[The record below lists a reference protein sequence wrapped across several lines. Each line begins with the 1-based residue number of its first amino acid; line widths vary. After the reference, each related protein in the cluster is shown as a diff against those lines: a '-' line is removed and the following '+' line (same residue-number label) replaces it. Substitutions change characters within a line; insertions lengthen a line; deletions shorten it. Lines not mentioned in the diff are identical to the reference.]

1 MGWGPNDRE
10 VIPNHQL
17 CFPAVREMCTDTLV
31 AGVMSPLTDSVKL
44 ATGLCVKFFFKVQ
57 IPSLACVLGCR
68 GFLSLIWTFSYLK
81 MGNSASWLLGDPFHS
96 LILEFKIHFYF
107 IPISFVKLVTL
118 WLFILKLKELERVF
132 LVYSD
137 FQ

>member
-44 ATGLCVKFFFKVQ
+44 ATGLCVKFFF
-57 IPSLACVLGCR
+57 
-68 GFLSLIWTFSYLK
+68 
-81 MGNSASWLLGDPFHS
+81 
-96 LILEFKIHFYF
+96 
-107 IPISFVKLVTL
+107 
-118 WLFILKLKELERVF
+118 
-132 LVYSD
+132 
-137 FQ
+137 